1 MINIKR
7 IRFVVVRT
15 TDNSIFCGLAR
26 NYEFKKISE
35 LKDTPLKTYLSEK
48 KAKSSFLLSWRGAE
62 EDQFKT
68 GYYKIVKISEEIKE
82 VIDYE

>member
-7 IRFVVVRT
+7 IRFVVIRT

-62 EDQFKT
+62 EEHFET

-82 VIDYE
+82 VINND